1 MATRSRFAG
10 KRLPLTLAFGALV
23 AAAIGAA
30 CNGFFVNPTVTAITI
45 GPTGETVGPGGRL
58 QFVASGTMSDGS
70 PNQIVTDSC
79 YWSSSNSAA
88 GSIGTSNGLFTA
100 VSASELT
107 SPPQQSTIMAA
118 YQALTPA
125 TATVS
130 VCPAVTSLT
139 VSASPT
145 TFTAGSTPNI
155 TFTATAVFATG
166 GGNQNVTNE
175 VTWNISNTSVISS
188 ISGGVGTVLSGTTL
202 GESTTV
208 TATLCGVN
216 SGNSVTITAD

>member
-1 MATRSRFAG
+1 MSTRRRFTG
-10 KRLPLTLAFGALV
+10 KRLPLALAFGALV

-30 CNGFFVNPTVTAITI
+30 CNGFFVEPTVTAITI
-45 GPTGETVGPGGRL
+45 GPTGLTVGPSGTL

-70 PNQIVTDSC
+70 PNQIVTDKC
-79 YWSSSNSAA
+79 FWNSSNSAA
-88 GSIGTSNGLFTA
+88 GSIGTSSGLFTA
-100 VSASELT
+100 VTVSELT
-107 SPPQQSTIMAA
+107 SPPQSSTITAA

-145 TFTAGSTPNI
+145 TFTAGQTPTI
-155 TFTATAVFATG
+155 IFTATAVFATG
-166 GGNQNVTNE
+166 GGNQTVTNE
-175 VTWNISNTSVISS
+175 VSWNISNTSVISS
-188 ISGGVGTVLSGTTL
+188 ISDGQGTVLSGTTV
-202 GESTTV
+202 GDSTTV

-216 SGNSVTITAD
+216 SGNSVTITAH

>member
-1 MATRSRFAG
+1 MATRTGLAG
-10 KRLPLTLAFGALV
+10 KRLPLMLAFGALV

-30 CNGFFVNPTVTAITI
+30 CNGFFVEPTVTSIAI
-45 GPTGETVGPGGRL
+45 GPTGLTVGPSDTL

-70 PNQIVTDSC
+70 PNQIVTDKC
-79 YWSSSNSAA
+79 FWNSSNSAA
-88 GSIGTSNGLFTA
+88 GSIGTNNGLFTA
-100 VSASELT
+100 VTVSELT
-107 SPPQQSTIMAA
+107 SPPQQSTITAA

-139 VSASPT
+139 ITASPT
-145 TFTAGSTPNI
+145 SFPFGTTPTI

-166 GGNQNVTNE
+166 GGNQTVTNE
-175 VTWNISNTSVISS
+175 VSWNISNTSVISS
-188 ISGGVGTVLSGTTL
+188 ISDGQGTVLSGTTT

>member
-1 MATRSRFAG
+1 MSTRRRFAG

-23 AAAIGAA
+23 AAAMGAA

-45 GPTGETVGPGGRL
+45 GPSGLTVGPSGTL

-70 PNQIVTDSC
+70 PNQIVTDKC
-79 YWSSSNSAA
+79 FWNSSNSAA
-88 GSIGTSNGLFTA
+88 GSIGTSSGLFTA
-100 VSASELT
+100 VTVSELT
-107 SPPQQSTIMAA
+107 SPPQSSTITAA

-145 TFTAGSTPNI
+145 TFTAGQTPI
-155 TFTATAVFATG
+155 IIFTATAVFATG
-166 GGNQNVTNE
+166 GGNQTVTNE
-175 VTWNISNTSVISS
+175 VSWNISNTSVISS
-188 ISGGVGTVLSGTTL
+188 ISDGQGTVLSGTTI
-202 GESTTV
+202 GDSTTV

-216 SGNSVTITAD
+216 SGNSVTITAH